1 MEALVQKVVNIWIA
15 GGWTMIPLLFVSLY
29 IYGIGAAML
38 TYFNRRGH
46 RQLTERQWRQ
56 WVIDPSKAEGEVG
69 EIIRYTQDEVKSED
83 DIHNRFS
90 EVISSKLPLI
100 NRQISVLN
108 VLVNVAPLLGLL
120 GTVLGMLAT
129 FSAISQG
136 GGNKTI
142 DAISAGIS
150 EALITTEMGLLIALP
165 GFVLAAMI
173 KRKRDEYEGF
183 LASLESFTV
192 LQYKHRSDLPDDD
205 ADAQT
210 ADEPMIDAGSGLN
223 PATT

>member
-1 MEALVQKVVNIWIA
+1 MEALIQKIIHIWVA
-15 GGWTMIPLLFVSLY
+15 GGWTMIPLLLVSLY
-29 IYGIGAAML
+29 IYGLGASML
-38 TYFNRRGH
+38 AYFSRRGH
-46 RQLTERQWRQ
+46 SRITEKQWRQ
-56 WVIDPSKAEGEVG
+56 WVIDPAKAEGEIG
-69 EIIRYTQDEVKSED
+69 EIIRYTQDEVKTED
-83 DIHNRFS
+83 EIHNRFS
-90 EVISSKLPLI
+90 EVVSSKIPAI

-129 FSAISQG
+129 FSAIAQSSG
-136 GGNKTI
+136 TKTI

-165 GFVLAAMI
+165 GFVLTAMV

-192 LQYKHRSDLPDDD
+192 LQFKHRSDLDDD
-205 ADAQT
+205 DDAQT
-210 ADEPMIDAGSGLN
+210 ANDSAMDADSGLN

>member
-1 MEALVQKVVNIWIA
+1 MEALVQKVTHIWVS
-15 GGWTMIPLLFVSLY
+15 GGWTMIPLLCVSLY
-29 IYGIGAAML
+29 IYGLGASML
-38 TYFNRRGH
+38 TYFNRRGF
-46 RQLTERQWRQ
+46 RRLSEKQWRN
-56 WVIDPSKAEGEVG
+56 WVIDPSKSEGEVG
-69 EIIRYTQDEVKSED
+69 EIIRYTQDEVKNED
-83 DIHNRFS
+83 EIHNRFS
-90 EVISSKLPLI
+90 EIIGSKLPVI

-108 VLVNVAPLLGLL
+108 VMVNVAPLLGLL

-136 GGNKTI
+136 GGTKTI

-165 GFVLAAMI
+165 GFVLAAMV

-183 LASLESFTV
+183 LASLESYTV
-192 LQYKHRSDLPDDD
+192 LQFKNRSELPDDD
-205 ADAQT
+205 DDAQT
-210 ADEPMIDAGSGLN
+210 AAEPMMGGGSGLN